1 MALPQQVLAVEV
13 HKAHSL
19 KDTQTFGTQ
28 DPFVRIKLGSKTL
41 KTNVHDDGGNTGVW
55 NYSGNFSYKNEPF
68 LTFEV
73 WNDNVMADN
82 LIGTVTVSLRN
93 NVANGRQNA
102 SLYNLQLK
110 KKGSSSIAGVLTV
123 SYYFLTPADAASQGT
138 SLLRQQIQ
146 QSSHSQTLGGSGTA
160 RAPHGQQAYA
170 PFRQAG
176 RVIPTNNANTNRV
189 GIGFTNSY
197 QSQRSAPNGFAN
209 VVYRHSHATQAAV
222 ALGANANVVR
232 PAAPYGARA
241 SPRQATPSGFAN
253 VAYQN
258 SNPTRVAA
266 AFSASANAARPVV
279 PYGVQASPNGASF
292 NRQTGPVAPMQRA
305 TSAPGPQAPKPTLR
319 RHFSNEDRS
328 QIRNIIGNVDDD
340 KADELLDQAG
350 GDIGRA
356 ANYYFNNVG
365 DTSPP
370 PQPAARARSG
380 TEERVT
386 TKHSPELIAIL
397 QSIIG
402 NDVPA
407 SKANTLLDQAGG
419 DVGRAANFYFNN
431 KPTTST
437 ATTQR
442 RGSFDETA
450 ALFAAE
456 AAVARQ
462 NAEAP
467 TVVAPVAST
476 ATVPAAPHASVAV
489 VAASQAGPT
498 PSAPQPSAPP
508 SSASVPTASV
518 RVASAN
524 VSARNT
530 PAQPSPGIGAPSTY
544 AGAQRY
550 PVVVNAPVV
559 QAGQQHLQ
567 YNAGARPNYYQ
578 PNPIHQQQNSIY
590 SHFHPGMNNVRM
602 PQTANP
608 RHAAASHYGNP
619 MPSPNVYRPQAPT
632 SNPYAP
638 PPAYNSVGRR
648 GGW

>member
-73 WNDNVMADN
+73 WNDNVMADS

-110 KKGSSSIAGVLTV
+110 KKGSSSIAGV
-123 SYYFLTPADAASQGT
+123 
-138 SLLRQQIQ
+138 
-146 QSSHSQTLGGSGTA
+146 
-160 RAPHGQQAYA
+160 
-170 PFRQAG
+170 
-176 RVIPTNNANTNRV
+176 VIPTNNANTNRV

-258 SNPTRVAA
+258 SNARRVAA
-266 AFSASANAARPVV
+266 AFSASANAVRPVV

-340 KADELLDQAG
+340 KANELLDQA
-350 GDIGRA
+350 
-356 ANYYFNNVG
+356 
-365 DTSPP
+365 
-370 PQPAARARSG
+370 ARTRGHNA
-380 TEERVT
+380 T
-386 TKHSPELIAIL
+386 
-397 QSIIG
+397 QS
-402 NDVPA
+402 
-407 SKANTLLDQAGG
+407 S
-419 DVGRAANFYFNN
+419 
-431 KPTTST
+431 
-437 ATTQR
+437 
-442 RGSFDETA
+442 
-450 ALFAAE
+450 
-456 AAVARQ
+456 
-462 NAEAP
+462 
-467 TVVAPVAST
+467 
-476 ATVPAAPHASVAV
+476 
-489 VAASQAGPT
+489 
-498 PSAPQPSAPP
+498 
-508 SSASVPTASV
+508 
-518 RVASAN
+518 
-524 VSARNT
+524 
-530 PAQPSPGIGAPSTY
+530 
-544 AGAQRY
+544 
-550 PVVVNAPVV
+550 
-559 QAGQQHLQ
+559 
-567 YNAGARPNYYQ
+567 
-578 PNPIHQQQNSIY
+578 
-590 SHFHPGMNNVRM
+590 
-602 PQTANP
+602 
-608 RHAAASHYGNP
+608 
-619 MPSPNVYRPQAPT
+619 
-632 SNPYAP
+632 
-638 PPAYNSVGRR
+638 
-648 GGW
+648 